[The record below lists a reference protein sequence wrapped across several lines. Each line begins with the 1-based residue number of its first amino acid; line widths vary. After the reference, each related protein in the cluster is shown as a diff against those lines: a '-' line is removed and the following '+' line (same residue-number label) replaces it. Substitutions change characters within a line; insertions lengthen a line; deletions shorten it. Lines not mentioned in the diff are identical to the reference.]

1 MSIPNRR
8 KYYRVPFREDITVDG
23 TKMCTS
29 IDISEGGIYISAIQ
43 IFEENSILE
52 LSIPFKGDELKV
64 KARVV
69 YIQPG
74 IGMGLEFIDLS
85 GEQKKSIRE
94 LIESLQK

>member
-1 MSIPNRR
+1 MSTLDHR
-8 KYYRVPFREDITVDG
+8 KYHRVPFREDITVDG

-29 IDISEGGIYISAIQ
+29 MDISEGGIFISAIQ

-52 LSIPFKGDELKV
+52 LSIPFKGDKLKV

-74 IGMGLEFIDLS
+74 IGIGLEFTDLS
-85 GEQKKSIRE
+85 DEQKKSIKE
-94 LIESLQK
+94 LIESLPK